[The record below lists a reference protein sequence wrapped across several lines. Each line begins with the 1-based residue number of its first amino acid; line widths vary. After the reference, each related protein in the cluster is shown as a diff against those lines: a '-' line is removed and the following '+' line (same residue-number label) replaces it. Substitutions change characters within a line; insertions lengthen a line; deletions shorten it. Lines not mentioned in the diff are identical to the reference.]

1 MRRKMP
7 YCVCIKSEMP
17 SGYLRYPEG
26 IRFVSRI
33 CRKHVFACFQV
44 VVRTVGKNEIIQM
57 TEKRSE
63 DEDLGQTEKEA
74 IMKETEKDR
83 PDEWEELLWKTV
95 P

>member
-1 MRRKMP
+1 M
-7 YCVCIKSEMP
+7 
-17 SGYLRYPEG
+17 
-26 IRFVSRI
+26 
-33 CRKHVFACFQV
+33 
-44 VVRTVGKNEIIQM
+44 RTVGKNEIIQM